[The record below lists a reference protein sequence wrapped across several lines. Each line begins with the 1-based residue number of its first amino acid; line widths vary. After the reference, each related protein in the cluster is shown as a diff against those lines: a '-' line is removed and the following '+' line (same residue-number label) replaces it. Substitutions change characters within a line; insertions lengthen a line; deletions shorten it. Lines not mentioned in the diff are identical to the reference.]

1 MQQTKAKNFMSS
13 KFASELWMDFK
24 HCSNVSIVDFKCI
37 LHIVQCSSVSIVD
50 FKQVSIG
57 QVTQ

>member
-1 MQQTKAKNFMSS
+1 MSS
-13 KFASELWMDFK
+13 KFASELWMDFT
-24 HCSNVSIVDFKCI
+24 HCSNVSIVDFKWI